1 MSLRDDSTVDDTA
14 TRIGAAMKRHQFPAI
29 ALTLAVPL
37 LGVLWIG
44 GESSTVDPDSAPVLP
59 LLTLVVISEFGL
71 IICLAGIALGV
82 QHGRHQGW
90 TGRHVLI
97 TVGCALAA
105 VAFLLQLIRWWPF

>member
-1 MSLRDDSTVDDTA
+1 
-14 TRIGAAMKRHQFPAI
+14 MKRHQFPAI

-44 GESSTVDPDSAPVLP
+44 GGSRSADPESGPLLP
-59 LLTLVVISEFGL
+59 LLTLLMVSEFGL
-71 IICLAGIALGV
+71 ILCLGGVVLGI

-90 TGRHVLI
+90 TGRFILI
-97 TVGCALAA
+97 TAGCALAA